1 MAFDFEV
8 LLVGL
13 TAISGVVW
21 LLNALVFRSDGVMA
35 EYGRS
40 FFPVLL
46 FVVVLRSF
54 VVEPFRIPSGSM
66 IPTLQ
71 IGDFIL
77 VNKFSY
83 GVRLPIVHT
92 KLVDLGGPKRGDVVV
107 FRFPAEPKIDYI
119 KRVVGL
125 PGDEITYIDKRVFV
139 NGEPVPVSVIGTVD
153 DPTGRGVQTIEVEE
167 TLGDKSHRIHLQNTS
182 YTRQTRTVVP
192 EGHFFVMG
200 DNRDNSSDSRRWG
213 TVPEAN
219 LAGKAF
225 FIWMNFSKQ
234 SGMDFDVDWK
244 RIGSRIH

>member
-1 MAFDFEV
+1 MAFDFEI

-13 TAISGVVW
+13 TVLSGLLW
-21 LLNALVFRSDGVMA
+21 LLNAVVFKSDGAMA

-92 KLVDLGGPKRGDVVV
+92 KVVDLGSPERGDVAV
-107 FRFPAEPKIDYI
+107 FRYPNQPEIDYI
-119 KRVVGL
+119 KRIIGL
-125 PGDEITYIDKRVFV
+125 PGDEIVYRDKQVFV
-139 NGEPVPVSVIGTVD
+139 NGEALPLEVIGEVD
-153 DPTGRGVQTIEVEE
+153 DPSGRGFQTLELDE
-167 TLGDKSHRIHLQNTS
+167 TLDGKKHRILIQNTS
-182 YTRQTRTVVP
+182 YRQQTQEVVP

-213 TVPEAN
+213 MVPEEN
-219 LAGKAF
+219 LAGRAF
-225 FIWMNFSKQ
+225 FIWMNFRKQ
-234 SGMDFDVDWK
+234 DGMDFDMDWR

>member
-1 MAFDFEV
+1 
-8 LLVGL
+8 
-13 TAISGVVW
+13 
-21 LLNALVFRSDGVMA
+21 MA

-46 FVVVLRSF
+46 FVVILRSF
-54 VVEPFRIPSGSM
+54 IVEPFRIPSGSM

-92 KLVDLGGPKRGDVVV
+92 KVVDLGGPERGDVVV
-107 FRFPAEPKIDYI
+107 FRFPAEPDIDYI

-125 PGDEITYIDKRVFV
+125 PGDEVTYIDKRVFI
-139 NGEPVPVSVIGTVD
+139 NGEPVPVSVVGPVD
-153 DPTGRGVQTIEVEE
+153 DPSGRGVQTIEVEE
-167 TLGDKSHRIHLQNTS
+167 TLGDKTHLLHLQNTS

-225 FIWMNFSKQ
+225 FIWMNFRKQ
-234 SGMDFDVDWK
+234 PGMDFDVDWK